1 MCSEGIQNKETASDQ
16 PLPTELDQENHFAS
30 SKQSK
35 IQKSLMLYDILS
47 TLSHDYFDS
56 MHQSEDH
63 IKNITT
69 LIRDLE
75 VYCGEGDH
83 PEINIASILDHTH
96 SASGSVVLRK
106 MLTNPIAATR
116 NQEFVDR
123 QKLIHALVHNEEFF
137 DKVNSLCQEWANN
150 ENRMLTNWQQL
161 DEVATKQIDDWYY
174 QYGIL
179 QRFNT
184 NPYAMELR
192 VRASNLHSFFQAF
205 QVPITWA
212 TFCVGLRTLD
222 SKFNANYE
230 GSLKDAFVQGCKEF
244 AQENVP
250 AVADILFHPF
260 KNYQKGRQEFLQQV
274 EFERNRALHEGKEF
288 NEDVWNAIDKVNKG
302 VFIGIPIVS
311 WAFTAYIAYNAYS
324 HYHQARLHQ
333 DALDFVHNKLI
344 GMGNALRSVSELE
357 KLAQEHT
364 ILASGLVS
372 WQHAQ
377 NLFGNDNKDVTYL
390 TNLLQKNTFN
400 GDASF
405 FSLSGRVLS
414 ANKLMDQYKDAFAGI
429 IELMGELDACLSVA
443 KVVKEFANARVHY
456 CFVNL
461 HTNTRPGMQ
470 LTNFWNPFVDHTKVV
485 TNNIALGGDKKE
497 KLVVLTGSNTGG
509 KSTVGLK
516 GSLIALY
523 MGHTLGIAPADICD
537 ASLFHDFCS
546 YLHVLDDTA
555 SGHSSFQAEVNRAQS
570 LLKMAKSLPAN
581 QCAFIVIDELF
592 KGTTPEQGSSN
603 AYKIVK
609 ALSQFDNVMCI
620 VATHFKD
627 LTQLPEETDGL
638 CVNMKI
644 DVYKDEQG
652 SLVRP
657 HKLEYGISTNNVADV
672 IMQSHFEDIGVAL

>member
-1 MCSEGIQNKETASDQ
+1 MCSEGMQNKESASDQ
-16 PLPTELDQENHFAS
+16 LLPAELEQENHFALS
-30 SKQSK
+30 EQSK
-35 IQKSLMLYDILS
+35 IQKSLMLYDILGN
-47 TLSHDYFDS
+47 LSHDYFDS
-56 MHQSEDH
+56 MHQSQEH
-63 IKNITT
+63 VKNITT

-83 PEINIASILDHTH
+83 PEVNIASILDRTH
-96 SASGSVVLRK
+96 SASGAVVLRK
-106 MLTNPIAATR
+106 MLANPIAATR
-116 NQEFVDR
+116 NQTFIDR
-123 QKLIHALVHNEEFF
+123 QKLLQALVYDEEFF
-137 DKVNSLCQEWANN
+137 DQLNSLCSAWANN
-150 ENRMLTNWQQL
+150 ENRMLTNWHPL
-161 DEVATKQIDDWYY
+161 DEVETKQIDDWYY
-174 QYGIL
+174 QYDIL
-179 QRFNT
+179 QSLNT
-184 NPYAMELR
+184 NPYAMEFR
-192 VRASNLHSFFQAF
+192 VRAGNLHSFFQAF
-205 QVPITWA
+205 QIPIVWA
-212 TFCVGLRTLD
+212 TFCVGLRTLGPKLD
-222 SKFNANYE
+222 ASYQ
-230 GSLKDAFVQGCKEF
+230 GSLKDAFVQGCKDFVQQDLSET
-244 AQENVP
+244 ANLLV
-250 AVADILFHPF
+250 HPF
-260 KNYQKGRQEFLQQV
+260 DNYQKCRQEFLQNM
-274 EFERNRALHEGKEF
+274 EYEKNRALYEGKEF
-288 NEDVWNAIDKVNKG
+288 DEGLWNTIDKMNKG
-302 VFIGIPIVS
+302 IFIGIPIIS
-311 WAFTAYIAYNAYS
+311 WAFTTYIAYNAYH
-324 HYHQARLHQ
+324 HYHQAKLYQ

-344 GMGNALRSVSELE
+344 GMGNTLRAVSELE
-357 KLAQEHT
+357 KLAQQHT
-364 ILASGLVS
+364 VLASGLVS
-372 WQHAQ
+372 WQHMQ
-377 NLFGNDNKDVTYL
+377 NLFSNDNKDVAYL
-390 TNLLQKNTFN
+390 TNLLQKNTFD

-414 ANKLMDQYKDAFAGI
+414 ANKLMDQHKDAFAGI
-429 IELMGELDACLSVA
+429 IELIGELDACLSVA
-443 KVVKEFANARVHY
+443 KVVKEFANNRVHY

-461 HTNTRPGMQ
+461 GHETRPNLQ
-470 LTNFWNPFVDHTKVV
+470 ITNFWNPFVNHTKVV
-485 TNNIALGGDKKE
+485 TNTIALGGDKKE

-523 MGHTLGIAPADICD
+523 IGHTLGIAPADTCD

-570 LLKMAKSLPAN
+570 LLKMAKSLPAD

-657 HKLEYGISTNNVADV
+657 HKLEYGVSTNNVADA
-672 IMQSHFEDIGVAL
+672 IMQSHFEDIGVVL